1 MEKVKLDK
9 DDVERFVKS
18 SAWAALSNI
27 AKRLVEDE
35 MQKMLLNPTLDTI
48 AQDVNEATHEL
59 RGRITVLQ
67 GIMETFHNNLN
78 FDVEEMEGDN
88 GR

>member
-1 MEKVKLDK
+1 MGKVKLDK

-18 SAWAALSNI
+18 AAWAALSNI
-27 AKRLVEDE
+27 ANRLVEDE
-35 MQKMLLNPTLDTI
+35 IQKMLLNPTLDTI

-88 GR
+88 G

>member
-18 SAWAALSNI
+18 SAWAALSSI

-67 GIMETFHNNLN
+67 GIMETFHNNLI

>member
-18 SAWAALSNI
+18 AAWAALSNI

-35 MQKMLLNPTLDTI
+35 IQKMLLNPTLDTI
-48 AQDVNEATHEL
+48 AQNVNEATHEL